1 MNENKQL
8 HFVLYYLQQ
17 INTVDVLT
25 TMGAIPAG
33 FRPST
38 LFQLLEE
45 GNSFCEPPHTCS

>member
-1 MNENKQL
+1 MKVKKHERKQATQ
-8 HFVLYYLQQ
+8 FCLYCLQQ

-45 GNSFCEPPHTCS
+45 GNRCL

>member
-1 MNENKQL
+1 MNANKS
-8 HFVLYYLQQ
+8 VLFYSLQQ

-25 TMGAIPAG
+25 AMGAIPAG

-45 GNSFCEPPHTCS
+45 GSRCPSPSTDF